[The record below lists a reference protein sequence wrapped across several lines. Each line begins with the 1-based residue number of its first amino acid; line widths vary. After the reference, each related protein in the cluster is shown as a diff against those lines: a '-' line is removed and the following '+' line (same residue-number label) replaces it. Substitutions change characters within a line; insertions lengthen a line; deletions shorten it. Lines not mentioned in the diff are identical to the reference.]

1 MQTVSSVEEVMIFSS
16 SWMFIVSFI
25 VPVILS
31 YDEMTVY
38 GNCSRTR
45 PPEHL
50 VVLGKPFQREPFN
63 CTLYGTERCKGSLP
77 PHLEGTIS
85 ATPPTSLSVN
95 GTLIAD
101 PNQNSSP
108 QIIIEW
114 ETPESDAGRGRIHG
128 FRLEI
133 RIHDMTDN
141 SSKLVCRIFDFSH
154 SLFNPSGAKL
164 IFQKK
169 LVGFVGGSHL
179 LYQLHLSSLPHH
191 SPDVRLTRFFT
202 LQPVQKGIDIP
213 ARNWIPF
220 ISYDEIQFTAPA
232 NIEARFSLAPLRYGF
247 RQYTVMLVSKNDS
260 LNAVETCIVS
270 TDSGYFCQ
278 EREFD
283 PPSQNETTF
292 LASFRDIAAG
302 EYVIHIQPVD
312 PYSQDDLRCVCYSA
326 IYHGVRQCQPCLD
339 TPSTMFTVGCSAQ
352 ISRPMTTTTVTTSV
366 TTTNTSMITT
376 ATTSMMTTTTTP
388 MITTTTMS
396 KNTTTTTP
404 TMTATTRHMTTTTTM
419 SMMNTTT
426 TPKITTFSRLMS
438 TTTTPIITK
447 ITTPNMTT
455 TTMPPITTTTMP
467 VPNAATQLTPLQR
480 TPRLILLHLLSV
492 FAL

>member
-1 MQTVSSVEEVMIFSS
+1 MQNVSSVEEVMMFSS

-45 PPEHL
+45 PPEHF
-50 VVLGKPFQREPFN
+50 VVWGNPFQREPVN
-63 CTLYGTERCKGSLP
+63 CTLYGTERCKDSLP
-77 PHLEGTIS
+77 PHLEGTIP

-108 QIIIEW
+108 QTIIEW
-114 ETPESDAGRGRIHG
+114 ETPESDTGRGRIQG

-133 RIHDMTDN
+133 RTHDMTDN
-141 SSKLVCRIFDFSH
+141 SSKFVCRIFDFSH
-154 SLFNPSGAKL
+154 SLFNLSGTKL
-164 IFQKK
+164 VFQKK

-179 LYQLHLSSLPHH
+179 LHQLHLSSLPHH
-191 SPDVRLTRFFT
+191 SPVVRLTKFFT

-220 ISYDEIQFTAPA
+220 ISYDEIQFPAPA
-232 NIEARFSLAPLRYGF
+232 TIEAKFSLAPSRYGF

-270 TDSGYFCQ
+270 TDSGFFCQ

-283 PPSQNETTF
+283 PPYQTETTF
-292 LASFRDIAAG
+292 LASFSDIAAG

-326 IYHGVRQCQPCLD
+326 ITHGVRQCQPCLD
-339 TPSTMFTVGCSAQ
+339 TPSTMFTVGSSAT
-352 ISRPMTTTTVTTSV
+352 ISRPMTTTTVTTIV
-366 TTTNTSMITT
+366 TTTNTPVITTTTTSMITT
-376 ATTSMMTTTTTP
+376 TTTSMVTTTTTSMVTTTTTSMVTTTTTP
-388 MITTTTMS
+388 V
-396 KNTTTTTP
+396 P
-404 TMTATTRHMTTTTTM
+404 REQRHMEQENAELKASQQM
-419 SMMNTTT
+419 KSALRGRRFQDDEDI
-426 TPKITTFSRLMS
+426 K
-438 TTTTPIITK
+438 
-447 ITTPNMTT
+447 
-455 TTMPPITTTTMP
+455 
-467 VPNAATQLTPLQR
+467 AATER
-480 TPRLILLHLLSV
+480 G
-492 FAL
+492 